1 VTRRHLVLVA
11 IGLVAISSSAVLVR
25 LADAPAFAIAFYRC
39 FLAALVL
46 VPIGLLRFRDEY
58 RSLDGSMWR
67 LAALS
72 GLFLGG
78 HFATWIPSITMTT
91 VAASVVLV
99 QTQPIWVALLG
110 PIFGERMARGAL
122 VGVAIALVGTVV
134 ISGGDFALGGEA
146 LMGDLLALTG
156 AVLVAGYTILGRKV
170 RQQVSVVTYS
180 GIVYTVAACVLAAVM
195 LVSGTPFLGYPAET
209 WFFFVVITIGPQFLG
224 HTMFNYL
231 LGELSAAVVAVVLM
245 LEPIGAAL
253 LAYIF
258 LGEVPPGATLVGGVL
273 ILAGVLVAVRAETR
287 DAAAPVG

>member
-1 VTRRHLVLVA
+1 MLVA

-46 VPIGLLRFRDEY
+46 VPIGLLRFRFRDEY

-67 LAALS
+67 LAVLS

-134 ISGGDFALGGEA
+134 ISGGDFAGGGEA

-156 AVLVAGYTILGRKV
+156 AVLVAGYTIIGRKV

-231 LGELSAAVVAVVLM
+231 LGDLSAAVVAVVLM
-245 LEPIGAAL
+245 LEPIGAGL

-273 ILAGVLVAVRAETR
+273 ILAGVLLAVRAETR